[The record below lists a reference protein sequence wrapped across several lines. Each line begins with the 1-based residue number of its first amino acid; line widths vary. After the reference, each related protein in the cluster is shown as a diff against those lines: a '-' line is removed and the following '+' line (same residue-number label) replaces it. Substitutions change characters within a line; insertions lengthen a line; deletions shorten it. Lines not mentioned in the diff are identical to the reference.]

1 MKKLTLL
8 TFAAI
13 LLLAACKN
21 QKPEEKV
28 MEENPF
34 FTESA
39 APFGAPEFDK
49 IKAEHYL
56 PAFTEGMKAHND
68 EIAAIIGNA
77 AAPDFSNTIVALDEA
92 GALLDRVSEVFF
104 NLNEAVTDSAL
115 QVIADSVTPMLSAH
129 YDAISMSA
137 PLFAKVKAVYDRKA
151 ELGLQG
157 EDSMLLENT
166 WKGFVRNGALLD
178 ETQKTELKAIN
189 EKLSTL
195 TLNFGQNVLNDNNA
209 FKLFVKEKEELAGLP
224 EGVLTAAAEA
234 AKAEGK
240 EGEYLFTLHWPSLF
254 PFLTYAD
261 NRDLREKMYKGYTNR
276 GNLGNAGDNNT
287 LVTEIANL
295 RQKKASLLGFDSHAA
310 FVLDRNMAKTPAN
323 VDALLQKLFPLA
335 LKRAKN
341 ELAEMQKIISQE
353 GGKFKLAPWDWW
365 YYAEK
370 VRKAKYDLDEETIR
384 PYFVMENVRDGA
396 FDVARKLYGIDF
408 KKRTDIPVY
417 HQEVEVFEVLDNGN
431 HLGLLYLDYYPRESK
446 RGGAWCTS
454 FRSQRVRNGKK
465 ITPLVSLVCNF
476 SKPAGGKPSLLSL
489 DEVETFF
496 HEFGH
501 GLHGLFSNVT
511 YSGTAGTPRDFVE
524 LPSQIMENWATE
536 PEVMRSFAK
545 HYQTKEVIP
554 DVLIAKMQNSQLF
567 NQGFAAVE
575 YMAASMLDMAYHS
588 IKAPVATTASVFEA
602 ELAKKIRLMPEIG
615 FRYRSTYF
623 NHIFSGGYS
632 SGYYSYL
639 WSEILDADAF
649 EAFREKGIFDKTTA
663 KSFRDNI
670 LSKGGTVDAPLMYRA
685 FRGKDP
691 SLEPVMKR
699 KGLM

>member
-1 MKKLTLL
+1 MKKLTFLSL
-8 TFAAI
+8 AAVMA
-13 LLLAACKN
+13 LAACKN
-21 QKPEEKV
+21 PKPEEKV

-49 IKAEHYL
+49 IKTEHYL
-56 PAFTEGMKAHND
+56 PAFTQGMKAHDD
-68 EIAAIIGNA
+68 EIATITGNT
-77 AAPDFSNTIVALDEA
+77 AAPDFANTIVALDEA

-104 NLNEAVTDSAL
+104 NLNEAVTDSVMQA
-115 QVIADSVTPMLSAH
+115 IADSVTPLLSAH

-137 PLFAKVKAVYDRKA
+137 PLFARVKAVYDRKT
-151 ELGLQG
+151 ELGLKG

-166 WKGFVRNGALLD
+166 WKNFVRSGALLND
-178 ETQKTELKAIN
+178 AQKEELKAIN

-195 TLNFGQNVLNDNNA
+195 TLKFGQNVLDDNNA
-209 FKLFVKEKEELAGLP
+209 FKMFVKEKEELAGLP
-224 EGVLTAAAEA
+224 EGVLSAASEA

-254 PFLTYAD
+254 PFLTYAE
-261 NRDLREKMYKGYTNR
+261 NRALREKMYKGYTNR

-287 LVTEIANL
+287 LVAEIANL
-295 RQKKASLLGFDSHAA
+295 RQKKAALLGFESHAA
-310 FVLDRNMAKTPAN
+310 FVLDRNMAKTPAT
-323 VDALLQKLFPLA
+323 VDALLEKLFPMA
-335 LKRAKN
+335 LKRAKG
-341 ELAEMQKIISQE
+341 ELAEMQKLIDKE

-370 VRKAKYDLDEETIR
+370 VRKAKYDLDEEAIR

-408 KKRTDIPVY
+408 KKRDDVPVY
-417 HQEVEVFEVLDNGN
+417 HKEVEVFEVTENGN
-431 HLGLLYLDYYPRESK
+431 HIGLLYLDYYPRESK

-476 SKPAGGKPSLLSL
+476 SKPTGGKPSLLSV

-511 YSGTAGTPRDFVE
+511 YGGTSGTPRDFVE

-536 PEVMRSFAK
+536 PEVMKSFAK
-545 HYQTKEVIP
+545 HYQTGEVIP
-554 DVLIAKMQNSQLF
+554 DALIAKMQNSQLF

-588 IKAPVATTASVFEA
+588 VKAPITVTASGFEA
-602 ELAKKIRLMPEIG
+602 DVVKRIRLMTEIG

-632 SGYYSYL
+632 AGYYSYL

-649 EAFREKGIFDKTTA
+649 EAFKEKGIFDKATA
-663 KSFRDNI
+663 QSFRDNI
-670 LSKGGTVDAPLMYRA
+670 LSKGGTMDASVMYRA

-699 KGLM
+699 KGLK